1 MGSIPKGEAIMKL
14 ALTTL
19 ALVSA
24 FALPTLSFAE
34 GTDPAKMTCAE
45 YSAMDKDG
53 MMKATEAMHMA
64 GPDAAMAMDDKM
76 AEEAVKTTMTRC
88 EGKPDMMAMDAMMM
102 K

>member
-1 MGSIPKGEAIMKL
+1 MKI

-19 ALVSA
+19 ALISA
-24 FALPTLSFAE
+24 FALPTLSFADDM
-34 GTDPAKMTCAE
+34 DPAKMTCAE
-45 YSAMDKDG
+45 FQAMDMDG

-64 GPDAAMAMDDKM
+64 SPDAAMKMDDKM
-76 AEEAVKTTMTRC
+76 SEEAMKMTMTQC